1 MRDIE
6 LLAPAKNLDYGMA
19 AIEHG
24 ADAVYIGPQRF
35 GARVAAGNTIDDI
48 RKLCD
53 YAHIFGAKVYAT
65 VNTIIYNNETEAV
78 FDLIRQLKNAGTDA
92 ILVQDMSLLN
102 IGIPEIAIH
111 ASTQT
116 DNRTAEKVKW
126 LAEMGCSRVV
136 LARELS
142 LKEIADIHEKVPNVE
157 LEAFVHGALC
167 VSYSGLCY
175 ASQYCFNRSANRGEC
190 AQFCRLKFDLLDAND
205 KILEKDKHLLS
216 LKDMCRIDSLQEMI
230 EAGVTSFKI
239 EGRLKDLA
247 YVKNVTAAYSE
258 RINNIIS
265 QHPDK
270 YRRASLGRCSY
281 SFVPDPTKT
290 FNRGYTDYFLN
301 GKRDNIAS
309 PDTPKAKGAFM
320 GYVKE
325 IKGNSFNVAGTTV
338 FSNGDG
344 LCFIGE
350 NKQLE
355 GFRVNKVINNRI
367 FPLTMP
373 KSLKAGM
380 ALYRN
385 NDKTFD
391 SLLAKPSATR
401 KISISMAFNI
411 EDSSVCDNKETTF
424 TLTATTD
431 RGLCACVSLTT
442 ELQKAQK
449 PQEENIRQQLSKLG
463 NTPFVCNDIT
473 IAERCAECFIPS
485 SMLSDLRRRLTE
497 KLLESIKAQNIIK
510 DRRQK
515 DAASIA
521 FTTWYPQ
528 NKPYLY
534 NVSNDIAANFY
545 ADCGLDIGISSF
557 ETSKPTTPLLMQCRH
572 CIRHMLGHCRKNEKA
587 DKWKEPLFLRLADG
601 RKFRI
606 RFNCNKCVMEI
617 YGT

>member
-142 LKEIADIHEKVPNVE
+142 LKEIADIHEKVPDVE

-301 GKRDNIAS
+301 GKRDDIAS
-309 PDTPKAKGAFM
+309 PDTPKAKGAFV

-449 PQEENIRQQLSKLG
+449 PQEKNIRQQLSKLG

-497 KLLESIKAQNIIK
+497 KLLESIKAQNNIK

-606 RFNCNKCVMEI
+606 RFNCHKCVMEI

>member
-102 IGIPEIAIH
+102 IGIHEIAIH

-142 LKEIADIHEKVPNVE
+142 LKEIADIHEKVPDVE

-205 KILEKDKHLLS
+205 KLLEKDKHLLS

-309 PDTPKAKGAFM
+309 PDTPKAKGAFV

-497 KLLESIKAQNIIK
+497 KLLESIKAQNNIK

-606 RFNCNKCVMEI
+606 RFNCHKCVMEI

>member
-102 IGIPEIAIH
+102 IGISEIAIH

-142 LKEIADIHEKVPNVE
+142 LKEIADIHEKVPDVE

-270 YRRASLGRCSY
+270 YRRASLGKCSY

-301 GKRDNIAS
+301 GKRDDIAS
-309 PDTPKAKGAFM
+309 PDTPKAKGAFV

-497 KLLESIKAQNIIK
+497 KLLESIKAQNNIK

-557 ETSKPTTPLLMQCRH
+557 ETSQPTTPLLMQCRH

-606 RFNCNKCVMEI
+606 RFNCHKCVMEI

>member
-102 IGIPEIAIH
+102 IGIPEISIH

-142 LKEIADIHEKVPNVE
+142 LKEIADIHEKVPDVE

-301 GKRDNIAS
+301 GKRDDIAS
-309 PDTPKAKGAFM
+309 PDTPKAKGAFV

-497 KLLESIKAQNIIK
+497 KLMESIKAQNNIK

-557 ETSKPTTPLLMQCRH
+557 ETSQPTTPLLMQCRH

-606 RFNCNKCVMEI
+606 RFNCHKCVMEI

>member
-1 MRDIE
+1 
-6 LLAPAKNLDYGMA
+6 
-19 AIEHG
+19 
-24 ADAVYIGPQRF
+24 
-35 GARVAAGNTIDDI
+35 
-48 RKLCD
+48 
-53 YAHIFGAKVYAT
+53 
-65 VNTIIYNNETEAV
+65 
-78 FDLIRQLKNAGTDA
+78 
-92 ILVQDMSLLN
+92 
-102 IGIPEIAIH
+102 
-111 ASTQT
+111 
-116 DNRTAEKVKW
+116 
-126 LAEMGCSRVV
+126 
-136 LARELS
+136 
-142 LKEIADIHEKVPNVE
+142 DIHEKVPDVE

-270 YRRASLGRCSY
+270 YRRASLGKCSY

-301 GKRDNIAS
+301 GKRDDIAS
-309 PDTPKAKGAFM
+309 PDTPKAKGAFV

-497 KLLESIKAQNIIK
+497 KLLESIKAQNNIK

-515 DAASIA
+515 DAASKA

-557 ETSKPTTPLLMQCRH
+557 ETSQPTTPLLMQCRH

-606 RFNCNKCVMEI
+606 RFNCHKCVMEI

>member
-1 MRDIE
+1 
-6 LLAPAKNLDYGMA
+6 
-19 AIEHG
+19 
-24 ADAVYIGPQRF
+24 
-35 GARVAAGNTIDDI
+35 
-48 RKLCD
+48 
-53 YAHIFGAKVYAT
+53 
-65 VNTIIYNNETEAV
+65 
-78 FDLIRQLKNAGTDA
+78 
-92 ILVQDMSLLN
+92 
-102 IGIPEIAIH
+102 
-111 ASTQT
+111 
-116 DNRTAEKVKW
+116 
-126 LAEMGCSRVV
+126 
-136 LARELS
+136 
-142 LKEIADIHEKVPNVE
+142 
-157 LEAFVHGALC
+157 
-167 VSYSGLCY
+167 
-175 ASQYCFNRSANRGEC
+175 
-190 AQFCRLKFDLLDAND
+190 
-205 KILEKDKHLLS
+205 
-216 LKDMCRIDSLQEMI
+216 
-230 EAGVTSFKI
+230 
-239 EGRLKDLA
+239 
-247 YVKNVTAAYSE
+247 
-258 RINNIIS
+258 
-265 QHPDK
+265 
-270 YRRASLGRCSY
+270 
-281 SFVPDPTKT
+281 
-290 FNRGYTDYFLN
+290 
-301 GKRDNIAS
+301 
-309 PDTPKAKGAFM
+309 M

-355 GFRVNKVINNRI
+355 GFRVNKVIINRI

-497 KLLESIKAQNIIK
+497 KLLESIKAQNNIK

-557 ETSKPTTPLLMQCRH
+557 ETSQPTTPLLMQCRH

-606 RFNCNKCVMEI
+606 RFNCHKCVMEI